1 MLLCNCVVGMS
12 LLDNKR
18 KLVSIHPL
26 LPPVMPLAIDRELN
40 NHENNQ
46 ETLPFLINP
55 ANGTKSYDKGNI
67 IPPMWQ
73 LKWSCAIL
81 LLLCKDVTSICACVR
96 THVFCVRQWSLG
108 ISTGSKTQQTLRTYK
123 WAYKTCMLKMQT
135 ILSNTKQCYIRI
147 SLNIRKRVKD
157 IISARTSS
165 RFRVEVSGIW
175 GLETWVYESWG
186 FEVFDGSCPLWK
198 CWMEFGLSR
207 EFGWQF
213 NSFTIPAFL
222 KNSFTETPNPN
233 TSTKNEATNLLFSPH
248 YSRPLHL
255 PRHQPLPS
263 VPVPVS
269 WRSAHE
275 FCRHLN
281 QSILFC
287 LSLIHNSQIEVQTG
301 IHGLPAGLSG
311 DSCSSS
317 SLSIDP

>member
-1 MLLCNCVVGMS
+1 
-12 LLDNKR
+12 
-18 KLVSIHPL
+18 
-26 LPPVMPLAIDRELN
+26 
-40 NHENNQ
+40 
-46 ETLPFLINP
+46 
-55 ANGTKSYDKGNI
+55 
-67 IPPMWQ
+67 
-73 LKWSCAIL
+73 
-81 LLLCKDVTSICACVR
+81 
-96 THVFCVRQWSLG
+96 
-108 ISTGSKTQQTLRTYK
+108 
-123 WAYKTCMLKMQT
+123 MQT

-165 RFRVEVSGIW
+165 RFRVEVSEIW
-175 GLETWVYESWG
+175 GPETWVYESWG
-186 FEVFDGSCPLWK
+186 FEVFDGSCLIWK
-198 CWMEFGLSR
+198 CWMEFGLLR

-287 LSLIHNSQIEVQTG
+287 LSLIHNSQIEVQMAL
-301 IHGLPAGLSG
+301 HGLPGGLSG

-317 SLSIDP
+317 SLSTHKLGHQADIIMMGLNTLFDLQGWVWLGNQSMLLPLSSLCSGKMLTN